1 MLNKIIAFD
10 LDDTLC
16 SRPKNLEH
24 LGPEKY
30 NYCTPIQPTIDVLNK
45 LYDQGNII
53 YIYTARGM
61 GQFDGNVRK
70 TYSELYEITLNSLKM
85 WGIKHHGLIMGK
97 LHYDLLIDDK
107 CLNINDISDI
117 ENYLINCNKI

>member
-1 MLNKIIAFD
+1 
-10 LDDTLC
+10 
-16 SRPKNLEH
+16 
-24 LGPEKY
+24 
-30 NYCTPIQPTIDVLNK
+30 
-45 LYDQGNII
+45 
-53 YIYTARGM
+53 M
-61 GQFDGNVRK
+61 GQFDGNVQK

>member
-16 SRPKNLEH
+16 YRPKNLEH

-61 GQFDGNVRK
+61 GQFDGNVQK